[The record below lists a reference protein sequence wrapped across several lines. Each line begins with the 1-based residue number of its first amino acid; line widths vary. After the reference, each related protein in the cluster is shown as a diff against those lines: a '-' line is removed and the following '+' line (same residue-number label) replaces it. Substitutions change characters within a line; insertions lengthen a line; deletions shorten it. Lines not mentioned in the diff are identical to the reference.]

1 MANRGRQGKVLDD
14 PILEAKRLK
23 MNEAA
28 RRYKARQ
35 KQLAKELDAS
45 VRSSDED
52 EHGIRPVDE
61 RRYIKCFHSGWIGQT
76 TELAYVRRMTGLSL
90 YQIYILQERTG
101 EIPTPAVSLASAK
114 SDKKYREE
122 YGEMY

>member
-1 MANRGRQGKVLDD
+1 
-14 PILEAKRLK
+14 

-28 RRYKARQ
+28 RKYKARQ

-61 RRYIKCFHSGWIGQT
+61 RRYVKCFHSGWIGQT

-90 YQIYILQERTG
+90 YQISILQETTG

>member
-1 MANRGRQGKVLDD
+1 MGKRGRQGKVLDD

-23 MNEAA
+23 MNESA
-28 RRYKARQ
+28 RKYKARQ
-35 KQLAKELDAS
+35 KELDANTLPT
-45 VRSSDED
+45 DED
-52 EHGIRPVDE
+52 EYGIRPVDE

-101 EIPTPAVSLASAK
+101 EIPKPAVSLASAK
-114 SDKKYREE
+114 SDKKYRED
-122 YGEMY
+122 YGETY